1 MIIELYITRL
11 VDIGMYK
18 KKPDRNYR
26 IQRESRSSFHFL
38 NFDDLGLLG
47 LLFSVPPPPPVPEPL
62 VLVLPALLGGFAAI
76 LTDFFAAEPTGRLL
90 FLGVFGVVP
99 LLGVFLLL
107 FSDVVVARPIF
118 AISLV
123 MSTTALE
130 TLFSS
135 PF

>member
-1 MIIELYITRL
+1 MSIVLRQPE
-11 VDIGMYK
+11 YK
-18 KKPDRNYR
+18 KNRRKLSDPDE
-26 IQRESRSSFHFL
+26 IDPASFHFL
-38 NFDDLGLLG
+38 NFDDLGLD
-47 LLFSVPPPPPVPEPL
+47 LFSVPVPEPL
-62 VLVLPALLGGFAAI
+62 VLPPPLDCGFAAI
-76 LTDFFAAEPTGRLL
+76 LTDFLAEPTGRFLV
-90 FLGVFGVVP
+90 LGVFGVVVLVP

-130 TLFSS
+130 TLFLS

>member
-1 MIIELYITRL
+1 
-11 VDIGMYK
+11 MYK
-18 KKPDRNYR
+18 KTRQKLSDPT
-26 IQRESRSSFHFL
+26 SRSSFHFL

-47 LLFSVPPPPPVPEPL
+47 LLFSVPPPVPEPL

-90 FLGVFGVVP
+90 FLGVFGVEILLFPP
-99 LLGVFLLL
+99 LLGVFFLLL

-123 MSTTALE
+123 MSTTALG
-130 TLFSS
+130 TLFL
-135 PF
+135 F

>member
-1 MIIELYITRL
+1 
-11 VDIGMYK
+11 MY

-26 IQRESRSSFHFL
+26 IQLDSRSSFHFL
-38 NFDDLGLLG
+38 NFDDLGLLLG
-47 LLFSVPPPPPVPEPL
+47 LLFSVPPPPPPVPEPL

-90 FLGVFGVVP
+90 FLGVFGVEILLFPP
-99 LLGVFLLL
+99 LLGVFFLLL

-123 MSTTALE
+123 MSTTALG
-130 TLFSS
+130 TLFL
-135 PF
+135 F

>member
-1 MIIELYITRL
+1 
-11 VDIGMYK
+11 MYK
-18 KKPDRNYR
+18 KTRQKLSDPTD
-26 IQRESRSSFHFL
+26 SRSSFHFL

-47 LLFSVPPPPPVPEPL
+47 LLFSVPPPVPEPL

-90 FLGVFGVVP
+90 FLGVFGVEILLFPP
-99 LLGVFLLL
+99 LLGVFFLLL

-123 MSTTALE
+123 MSTTALG
-130 TLFSS
+130 TLFL
-135 PF
+135 F